1 MAALLSL
8 LLGSATWAAEQPTSK
23 AAPKSAC
30 GSSAKEAIAAA
41 EKALASKSTESQGQ
55 ALICLLAAVKALE
68 AQRLDVLNKH
78 ETRVLN
84 VPSSP

>member
-1 MAALLSL
+1 M
-8 LLGSATWAAEQPTSK
+8 
-23 AAPKSAC
+23 PKLVC
-30 GSSAKEAIAAA
+30 GASAKEAIAAA
-41 EKALASKSTESQGQ
+41 ERLLASKPIESQGQ
-55 ALICLLAAVKALE
+55 ALVCLLSAVKALE